1 MYDKDGVLVK
11 IDDIKRKKALANE
24 KYNELHEMILTFK
37 RMVDDTKM
45 VYDTNSSKKFRVI
58 AIHYI
63 DIVNMYLEKV
73 FKPYIDKLDKIINLY
88 NEFSCETNTVIGVG
102 DNSEI

>member
-37 RMVDDTKM
+37 RMVKS
-45 VYDTNSSKKFRVI
+45 YKK
-58 AIHYI
+58 
-63 DIVNMYLEKV
+63 
-73 FKPYIDKLDKIINLY
+73 
-88 NEFSCETNTVIGVG
+88 
-102 DNSEI
+102 